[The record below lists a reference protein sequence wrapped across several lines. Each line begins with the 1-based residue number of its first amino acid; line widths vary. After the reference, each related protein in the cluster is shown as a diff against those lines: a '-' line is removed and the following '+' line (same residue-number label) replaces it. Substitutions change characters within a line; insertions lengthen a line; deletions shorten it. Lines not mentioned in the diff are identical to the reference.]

1 MPNRLPPLSCNMWLI
16 QYYFLNLL
24 RPNIPRPTRPEPSSK
39 SVAGS
44 GTGIGPVFSVDPVT
58 SEVATGVEVVD
69 LKLEV
74 VAGSSDEG
82 QPAIPKNIITTHK
95 TKKNFFI
102 CFSLYYRKCKYNSSR
117 FGFILET

>member
-1 MPNRLPPLSCNMWLI
+1 MWLI